1 LQVRVHARAARRQDR
16 RVPPAA
22 LAALLHRAA
31 EAAVPT
37 SCLACGGPAGRPG
50 EPLCAACRRALPW
63 LREPPRAP
71 GRARAASARSPAL
84 TWAPLAHEGPAR
96 ALVHALKFR
105 GALGVADAMAAQ
117 IAANVPPGLLE
128 GATLVPVPAPAA
140 RRRARGFDH
149 AERLAAALGART
161 GRPVASC
168 LRRGRGPRQLGA
180 RRALRLAAGRVSVVA
195 REPVPA
201 VIALVDDVE
210 TTGATLGACTAALRA
225 AGAGRVVAVTYAR
238 ARRSSPIR

>member
-1 LQVRVHARAARRQDR
+1 
-16 RVPPAA
+16 VPPPV

-50 EPLCAACRRALPW
+50 EPLCASCRRALPW
-63 LREPPRAP
+63 LREAPRAP
-71 GRARAASARSPAL
+71 GRARAARARSPAL

-105 GALGVADAMAAQ
+105 GALGVAGAMAAQ
-117 IAANVPPGLLE
+117 IAANAPPGLLE

-161 GRPVASC
+161 GRPVAPC
-168 LRRGRGPRQLGA
+168 LRRAGRGPRQLGA
-180 RRALRLAAGRVSVVA
+180 RGAQRLAAGRVSVVA
-195 REPVPA
+195 RGPVPA
-201 VIALVDDVE
+201 VVALVDDVE
-210 TTGATLGACTAALRA
+210 TTGATLAACTAALRA
-225 AGAGRVVAVTYAR
+225 AGAERVVAVTYAR